1 MVKLLKNKF
10 SHLPFEIWALTFA
23 NLFVAVATTMA
34 FSVSPFFIT
43 SVLGLSMFSMGAM
56 EGFTEALS
64 QVSKLSSGISSDY
77 FRKKKPTLI
86 FGVFLAALSKPFFIL
101 ANGSLAVM
109 ISKILERISNG
120 VIATPRDAY
129 VADICTSSERGA
141 AYGVMMTGKTI
152 GCVIGP
158 LLVSCLMFF
167 TEDYRLV
174 LWIGFLPVLAALFII
189 WKYMQEANTKEKNS
203 SQASN
208 EETKISFKDMKQL
221 PVKYWVTVGIA
232 AIFMLARFSDGFL
245 ALRLKELGAPL
256 PVCTATIGIFNFI
269 SVLCSYPIGR
279 LSDKIGREK
288 LLYFSYISLILCNIC
303 FIFAG
308 DMWLGL
314 LGVLLWGAQRSTSQ
328 ILFTALIA
336 DIAPKKI
343 IGTAIGIFY
352 IVLGVSS
359 LLAGS
364 ISGWIANTHLSN
376 IFIFGF
382 SVSMLAL
389 VMHTLTLWRRRAYK
403 EALGSV

>member
-1 MVKLLKNKF
+1 MVKLLKHKF
-10 SHLPFEIWALTFA
+10 AHLPLEIWTLTFA
-23 NLFVAVATTMA
+23 NLLVAVATAMA
-34 FSVSPFFIT
+34 FSISPFFIT
-43 SVLGLSMFSMGAM
+43 TVLGLSTFSMGAI
-56 EGFTEALS
+56 EGFAEALS

-101 ANGSLAVM
+101 ANGSVAVI
-109 ISKILERISNG
+109 ISKVLERISNG
-120 VIATPRDAY
+120 IIATPRDAY
-129 VADICTSSERGA
+129 VADICTSSKRGA
-141 AYGVMMTGKTI
+141 AYGIMMTGKTI

-158 LLVSCLMFF
+158 LLVSCLIFF
-167 TEDYRLV
+167 TENYRFI
-174 LWIGFLPVLAALFII
+174 LWIGFLPILAALFII
-189 WKYMQEANTKEKNS
+189 WRYMHEANLQEKNTS
-203 SQASN
+203 EVV
-208 EETKISFKDMKQL
+208 EERNKISLIDMKKL
-221 PVKYWVTVGIA
+221 PSKYWIAIGIA

-269 SVLCSYPIGR
+269 SVLCSYPIGHF
-279 LSDKIGREK
+279 SDKVGREK
-288 LLYFSYISLILCNIC
+288 LLYFSYISLILCNVC

-314 LGVLLWGAQRSTSQ
+314 LGVLFWGAQRSTSQ

-343 IGTAIGIFY
+343 MGTAIGIFY
-352 IVLGVSS
+352 IISGVSS

-364 ISGWIANTHLSN
+364 ISGWLANAHLSN

-382 SVSMLAL
+382 FVSIVAL
-389 VMHTLTLWRRRAYK
+389 MMHTLTLRQHHSSK
-403 EALGSV
+403 KVLSSL